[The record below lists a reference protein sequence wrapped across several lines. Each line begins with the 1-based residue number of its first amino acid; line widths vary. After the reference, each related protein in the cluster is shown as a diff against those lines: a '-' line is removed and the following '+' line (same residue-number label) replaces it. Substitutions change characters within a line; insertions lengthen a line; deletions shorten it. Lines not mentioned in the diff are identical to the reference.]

1 MTPRRKGERFLIH
14 PMFARQLAYQL
25 SRNKV
30 AKLMQYTQLV
40 RGWFC
45 PFGVSSFLSFH
56 RWFLNR
62 NHRLTTRP
70 TFFFCYLWDVI
81 ELKPQPAIE
90 HGQNQF
96 LYYVHASVRLDISG
110 KGEIYG
116 DLEGFDATKVFFFVD
131 LEQEKGLDRDE
142 IRRICGPKKDFP
154 ECSMQVSFG
163 DYNIGLRIRMACA
176 DEINPDESMVSKIHY
191 DRGYSLRV
199 TCTVDGENHLLD
211 SLGRFN
217 LRESGK
223 SKEFD
228 EWIESLA
235 QQIIN

>member
-1 MTPRRKGERFLIH
+1 MTPRRKGARFLIH

-81 ELKPQPAIE
+81 
-90 HGQNQF
+90 
-96 LYYVHASVRLDISG
+96 DC
-110 KGEIYG
+110 KG
-116 DLEGFDATKVFFFVD
+116 
-131 LEQEKGLDRDE
+131 R
-142 IRRICGPKKDFP
+142 
-154 ECSMQVSFG
+154 
-163 DYNIGLRIRMACA
+163 
-176 DEINPDESMVSKIHY
+176 
-191 DRGYSLRV
+191 LRV
-199 TCTVDGENHLLD
+199 TSRRDFIKLTGLTVSSMAFPAIHAQSSLNKGRPNILWIHVDDISPHTSCYGETAIETPNIDRMAREGVLFRNAF
-211 SLGRFN
+211 STSPYV
-217 LRESGK
+217 LRPVRR
-223 SKEFD
+223 
-228 EWIESLA
+228 
-235 QQIIN
+235 